1 MSMNK
6 TVNNMSIIRLTSQN
20 FVYQVVKHGFFA
32 EQIPGCFSSEQMA
45 SKIQSLLPY
54 INCNHS
60 QIRESHNNTTAPV
73 EISTFKNDI
82 SRRILAIPNPE
93 AFLRLVKFISIHWPE
108 IKNTANSEN
117 SLSPITYLR
126 DDYTGSNIL
135 EEINSENI
143 REAHRVK
150 SDFVEGIKNCIR
162 VSLGYQYRLQVD
174 IANCYNSIYT
184 HSIAWAVCGK
194 EKAKTYMR
202 TKTPATLKQD
212 YELADTLDAFMRF
225 QKNNETNGIV
235 VGPFT
240 SRIFSEIILASID
253 KELREKG
260 FIFRRY
266 VDDYKFYFRSET
278 KAQESVQQIEKIL
291 NKYNLNLNLSKTE
304 IRRFPYEILS
314 NMKDSY
320 DAAFKKDGIFGVLNA
335 AGTFHIAGEKGA
347 YKYALKYIKKEK
359 LNAET
364 FNLVFPMLVNV
375 MLLDPK
381 YGKYVIAFMKK
392 NRANIDTKKLTD
404 IANEELKQNLSQE
417 LQQESLLFLYLIHDV
432 RLSILAE
439 NIINI
444 LKSHDDFS
452 IIIALD
458 IWKHHKSLVRRKPIE
473 ETKINKAIK
482 ALISE
487 LAGET
492 YSGPRWLLLYEI
504 KQHQLLPVNSYR
516 SIPMTAFFQ
525 ILNQNKISFYE
536 N

>member
-1 MSMNK
+1 MRRVGGSA
-6 TVNNMSIIRLTSQN
+6 TSE
-20 FVYQVVKHGFFA
+20 Y
-32 EQIPGCFSSEQMA
+32 S
-45 SKIQSLLPY
+45 
-54 INCNHS
+54 
-60 QIRESHNNTTAPV
+60 
-73 EISTFKNDI
+73 
-82 SRRILAIPNPE
+82 
-93 AFLRLVKFISIHWPE
+93 
-108 IKNTANSEN
+108 
-117 SLSPITYLR
+117 
-126 DDYTGSNIL
+126 
-135 EEINSENI
+135 
-143 REAHRVK
+143 AHRVK

-392 NRANIDTKKLTD
+392 NRAN
-404 IANEELKQNLSQE
+404 
-417 LQQESLLFLYLIHDV
+417 
-432 RLSILAE
+432 
-439 NIINI
+439 
-444 LKSHDDFS
+444 
-452 IIIALD
+452 
-458 IWKHHKSLVRRKPIE
+458 
-473 ETKINKAIK
+473 
-482 ALISE
+482 
-487 LAGET
+487 
-492 YSGPRWLLLYEI
+492 
-504 KQHQLLPVNSYR
+504 
-516 SIPMTAFFQ
+516 
-525 ILNQNKISFYE
+525 KISR
-536 N
+536 